1 MVAFGKEEQ
10 DEWTLLSVDEVRQND
25 VVGGSKAYQP

>member
-1 MVAFGKEEQ
+1 MAVYGKEEL
-10 DEWTLLSVDEVRQND
+10 DEWILLSVDEVRQND